1 MFAICS
7 IVIGLVHNKSFV
19 LDPLTFLDVNYTM
32 LLSRIV
38 GI

>member
-19 LDPLTFLDVNYTM
+19 LDPLTFLDVKI
-32 LLSRIV
+32 S
-38 GI
+38 

>member
-19 LDPLTFLDVNYTM
+19 LDPLTFLGVNYTM